1 MDEIKLPQCCG
12 VPARLLYLAPLRA
25 WAVECGK
32 NGHIHNTGFCESK
45 EEAVRVWQT
54 MKKAKST

>member
-1 MDEIKLPQCCG
+1 MDKIKLPQCCG

-45 EEAVRVWQT
+45 EEAVRVWKT
-54 MKKAKST
+54 MKK